1 MNVETALVIIFSW
14 LAGVWSGMFLFLAFL
29 MGASGIDE
37 QKDCPFLDD
46 RNGKGE
52 PR

>member
-37 QKDCPFLDD
+37 KKDCPFSSD
-46 RNGKGE
+46 GKGE
-52 PR
+52 RP